1 MANFQVKDATGTSIY
16 FKSTGT
22 GSNGDPFIPGY
33 TFTGTTAGD
42 VAHDASDSGNPVK
55 IGGKARSVNPTAV
68 AGLDRVDGMFDLIGR
83 FVTSPYAIPENSIR
97 GVLSTDLTTTTRT
110 QVIAA
115 QGSGIRIYITNIVL
129 YNAHATTATRV
140 DIESG
145 TALMYS
151 VYLPAN
157 GQVALTLPVPL
168 RLNANEA
175 LNVTCGT
182 AATVRVSASGY
193 TGP

>member
-22 GSNGDPFIPGY
+22 GTNGDPFIPGY

-42 VAHDASDSGNPVK
+42 VAHDVSDSGNPVK
-55 IGGKARSVNPTAV
+55 IGGKARTSNPTAV
-68 AGLDRVDGMFDLIGR
+68 ATLDRVDGMFDTIGR
-83 FVTSPYAIPENSIR
+83 LVTSPYALSENSVR

-115 QGSGIRIYITNIVL
+115 QGAGIRIYVTNLVL
-129 YNAHATTATRV
+129 FNSHASTATRV

-145 TALMYS
+145 TALVYT
-151 VYLPAN
+151 VYLPASN
-157 GQVALTLPVPL
+157 QVQLTLPMPL

-182 AATVRVSASGY
+182 AATVRVSASGF